1 MFDGIGD
8 GTFAGGGGDVGNIL
22 SELLGF
28 QGVGDL
34 LKAMSVGDV
43 FPAAPGDLT
52 PGKLMATVPQDLDDV
67 LHNTA
72 FNSKHILG
80 FNKIAKGKAWSTVH
94 QFVRHHSPGSAG
106 RRFLFHREGGLPP
119 ESDSTFSLEQ
129 LKMRYLGSVRR
140 LPIQAR
146 LVKNIVP
153 GGAVKKQN
161 DDGALELLEAAEFAT
176 FYGNNDVNPYAFD
189 GLKRTLERE
198 GLVLDAAGKTPTEE
212 IIDEAMEIACEK
224 PNWGHPSDM
233 FCSPRMHKTLR
244 QLYADRTR
252 SMLGDRFHPSYQL
265 NKMDFDHNAEGES
278 VNIIKHPLVIEESPV
293 ASPLGEG
300 PDASRRPVAPIIV
313 AQPAANADASSLFNV
328 GAGRPVGDVR
338 YQIAA
343 INEAGVSAPVTTDV
357 ITTEAAHDIRI
368 TVKDGAVPNSLQ
380 SATGFLVYRNEAGV
394 TDGAKATLIKELSAP
409 ANGANLIIIDLNE
422 DLPGTSEMFI
432 ITNRK
437 ESIELMQLL
446 PMFNF
451 PLGNL
456 DTSFRWA
463 LLLFLALKVGTPRQH
478 VLIKN
483 LKPSTNLDKV
493 VVPGDQSAP
502 QIHI

>member
-8 GTFAGGGGDVGNIL
+8 GAFAGGGDVGGVL
-22 SELLGF
+22 AELLGF

-80 FNKIAKGKAWSTVH
+80 FNKVSKGKAWSTVH

-161 DDGALELLEAAEFAT
+161 ADGSLELLEAAEFAM
-176 FYGNNDVNPYAFD
+176 FYGDNSINPYAFD
-189 GLKRTLERE
+189 GLKPIMERE
-198 GLVLDAAGKTPTEE
+198 GLVLDAAGQTPTEAL
-212 IIDEAMEIACEK
+212 IDEAMEIACEK
-224 PNWGHPSDM
+224 PNWGHPTDL

-244 QLYADRTR
+244 QLYAGRMR
-252 SMLGDRFHPSYQL
+252 SMLGDRFHPNYRLSE
-265 NKMDFDHNAEGES
+265 MGFDHNNEGEN
-278 VNIIKHPLVIEESPV
+278 VNIIKHPLVIEESPK

-300 PDASRRPVAPIIV
+300 PDASRRPVSPIIV
-313 AQPAANADASSLFNV
+313 AQPAPNVDTTSKFGV
-328 GAGRPVGDVR
+328 GAGRPIGDVK
-338 YQIAA
+338 YQVAA
-343 INEAGVSAPVTTDV
+343 INEAGVSAPVATNT
-357 ITTEAAHDIRI
+357 IATEAGKDIRL

-380 SATGFLVYRNEAGV
+380 SATGFLLYRTEAGV
-394 TDGAKATLIKELSAP
+394 TTASEATLIKELGAP
-409 ANGANLIIIDLNE
+409 ANGANLVIIDLNE

-432 ITNRK
+432 VTNRK
-437 ESIELMQLL
+437 ESIEMMQLL

-463 LLLFLALKVGTPRQH
+463 LLLFVALKIGTPRQH

-483 LKPSTNLDKV
+483 VKPESGLEKI

-502 QIHI
+502 QLHI